1 MPFNTLSQ
9 VDGSTGQA
17 PQLNSMAQ
25 EGIPEEPASFTTEDL
40 MKRVQ
45 QGDMYAYQELIRRY
59 QKKAFRVINS
69 SVHDHEDAM
78 EVLQDTF
85 LKVYTA
91 RHTWENRYSFA
102 GWLYRIAINASIDRY
117 RRSDRGRTSSLEDV
131 METQLHQSATVHPA
145 EDPLGRLREGER
157 RRLLEDAVRRLPQR
171 QREVVSLRF
180 FGDMRL
186 DEIAEALGC
195 PLGTVKS
202 NLHKAV
208 MGLKGMLIEQ
218 EGVLSHE

>member
-1 MPFNTLSQ
+1 M
-9 VDGSTGQA
+9 A
-17 PQLNSMAQ
+17 PNETSDKTARG
-25 EGIPEEPASFTTEDL
+25 ETDDL
-40 MKRVQ
+40 MKQVQ
-45 QGDMYAYQELIRRY
+45 EGDMHAYQELIRRY
-59 QKKAFRVINS
+59 QKKAFRVIS
-69 SVHDHEDAM
+69 SYVHNQEDAM

-85 LKVYTA
+85 LKVFTA
-91 RHTWENRYSFA
+91 RQSWDRRFSFA

-131 METQLHQSATVHPA
+131 VESRIQQSSALSSGPG
-145 EDPLGRLREGER
+145 PLDGMQERER
-157 RRLLEDAVRRLPQR
+157 RRLLEGAVRRLPPR

-186 DEIAEALGC
+186 EEIAEALNC

-208 MGLKGMLIEQ
+208 MGLKGMLLEQ
-218 EGVLSHE
+218 KGALMYE

>member
-1 MPFNTLSQ
+1 M
-9 VDGSTGQA
+9 
-17 PQLNSMAQ
+17 NSMARQ
-25 EGIPEEPASFTTEDL
+25 GIPDEPASFAIEDL
-40 MKRVQ
+40 MKQVQ
-45 QGDMYAYQELIRRY
+45 QGDMYAYQELVRRY
-59 QKKAFRVINS
+59 QKKVYRVIS
-69 SVHDHEDAM
+69 TYVRDPQDAM

-91 RHTWENRYSFA
+91 RHTWENRFSFA

-131 METQLHQSATVHPA
+131 LETQLHQSATVRST
-145 EDPLGRLREGER
+145 EDPLDRLRQGER
-157 RRLLEDAVRRLPQR
+157 RRLLEEAVCRLPRR

-186 DEIAEALGC
+186 EEIAAALEC

-218 EGVLSHE
+218 KGVLNYE

>member
-1 MPFNTLSQ
+1 
-9 VDGSTGQA
+9 
-17 PQLNSMAQ
+17 MARQ
-25 EGIPEEPASFTTEDL
+25 GIPDEPASFATEDL
-40 MKRVQ
+40 MKQVQ
-45 QGDMYAYQELIRRY
+45 QGDMYAYQELVRRY
-59 QKKAFRVINS
+59 QKKVYRVIS
-69 SVHDHEDAM
+69 THVRDPQDAM
-78 EVLQDTF
+78 EVLQDAF

-91 RHTWENRYSFA
+91 RHTWKNRFSFA

-131 METQLHQSATVHPA
+131 METQLHQSATVRPTD
-145 EDPLGRLREGER
+145 DPLDRLRQGER
-157 RRLLEDAVRRLPQR
+157 RRILEAAVRRLPRR

-186 DEIAEALGC
+186 EEIAAALEC

-218 EGVLSHE
+218 KGVLNYD

>member
-1 MPFNTLSQ
+1 
-9 VDGSTGQA
+9 
-17 PQLNSMAQ
+17 MARQ
-25 EGIPEEPASFTTEDL
+25 GIPDEPASDTAEDL
-40 MKRVQ
+40 MKQVQ

-59 QKKAFRVINS
+59 QKKAYRVIGTY
-69 SVHDHEDAM
+69 VHDPQDAM

-91 RHTWENRYSFA
+91 RLTWENRFSFA

-117 RRSDRGRTSSLEDV
+117 RKSDRGRTSSLEDV
-131 METQLHQSATVHPA
+131 METQLHQSATVNST
-145 EDPLGRLREGER
+145 EDPLDRLRQGER
-157 RRLLEDAVRRLPQR
+157 RRLLEDAVRRLPRR

-180 FGDMRL
+180 FGDLRL
-186 DEIAEALGC
+186 EEIASMLDC

-208 MGLKGMLIEQ
+208 LGLKGMLIEQ
-218 EGVLSHE
+218 KGALSYE